1 MNDEALKSMPDLPSV
16 TLCAVDCLNPGL
28 ALRAIDICGLQ
39 CNFGDVVF
47 LSDTASRYK
56 LDGCRMVDI
65 PRIGS
70 VAEYSRFV
78 VKELGRYFNTEFV
91 LLVQWD
97 GYIINPQS
105 WRPEFLDYDY
115 IGAPWGWYQDNHRV
129 GNGGFSL
136 RSRLLLDALR
146 DEDIVALEPED
157 EAIGRR
163 YRPLLEAKYGI
174 RFAPEEIAEAF
185 SYETVS
191 PKGDPFGFHGLF
203 HMWSVLPQQELQGF
217 IAALA
222 NSSVASRQYFQLC
235 KNYVELGCL
244 EEAAVM
250 LKRRMQVVPDDS
262 ESRELLAA
270 LSSPQAGVP
279 PALAML
285 GRNDPC
291 PCGSGKKYNEC
302 CGEIRESQSAAAPP
316 PAGQIAF
323 HLHNA
328 MAHHHAGRLA
338 EAEAGYRLVLEHKP
352 KNATAL
358 QYLGVLSRQRG
369 DNLRARQLNRR
380 ALDLRSYMADFLINL
395 GAGLRRKGRMK
406 EAQACDSYVAAIR
419 PHDIPAHNNA
429 KASGSSE
436 PARTGL

>member
-39 CNFGDVVF
+39 CSFGDVVF
-47 LSDTASRYK
+47 LSDTASRSA
-56 LDGCRMVDI
+56 LEGCRMVDI

-78 VKELGRYFNTEFV
+78 VKELGRYINTEFV

-97 GYIINPQS
+97 GYIINPRS
-105 WRPEFLDYDY
+105 WRAEFLDYDY

-136 RSRLLLDALR
+136 RSRRLLDALQ
-146 DEDIVALEPED
+146 DEGIVDCEPED

-163 YRPLLEAKYGI
+163 YRPLLESKYGI

-185 SYETVS
+185 SYETIS

-217 IAALA
+217 AAALA

-235 KNYVELGCL
+235 KNYVELGCM
-244 EEAAVM
+244 EEAALL
-250 LKRRMQVVPDDS
+250 LKRRLGVVPEDI
-262 ESRELLAA
+262 EAGKLLAS

-279 PALAML
+279 PMQRLL

-291 PCGSGKKYNEC
+291 PCGSGKKYDEC
-302 CGEIRESQSAAAPP
+302 CGAIPENQSADAPLP
-316 PAGQIAF
+316 SGQISF

-328 MAHHHAGRLA
+328 MAHHHAGRMA

-358 QYLGVLSRQRG
+358 QYFGVLSMQRG
-369 DNLRARQLNRR
+369 ETLQARQLNRR

-395 GAGLRRKGRMK
+395 GTGLRRKGRMK

-419 PHDIPAHNNA
+419 PDYIPAHNNA
-429 KASGSSE
+429 KVSGISE